1 MSYKIS
7 YENDSV
13 EIRNANELRIAL
25 DLTAP
30 EIHMEL
36 LTQLGEGISEL
47 IRNDSEFLLI
57 LRKVMGTTGQSKQG
71 FLSLFGENLGKVVTK
86 GETIA
91 RALAILANEEDQ
103 SFFLNALNQEGI
115 RKCITTFYDV
125 VDCLEWLFGK
135 MDKIFLDLIGW
146 DFVMG
151 HVINTGENLGLLLK
165 FLNEEEERELLEKMG
180 WDRVLECIQTVKDF
194 SYILIGMDVGNER
207 TLIEK
212 ITTQKLRKVI
222 PFKTDLETLCKHLS
236 PADAKLI
243 REKYIGE

>member
-1 MSYKIS
+1 MVVMVSQMPVLIS
-7 YENDSV
+7 QLAIFKPVYMGKTETAHKLEGIID
-13 EIRNANELRIAL
+13 EIR
-25 DLTAP
+25 
-30 EIHMEL
+30 
-36 LTQLGEGISEL
+36 
-47 IRNDSEFLLI
+47 F
-57 LRKVMGTTGQSKQG
+57 
-71 FLSLFGENLGKVVTK
+71 
-86 GETIA
+86 
-91 RALAILANEEDQ
+91 EDQ

-135 MDKIFLDLIGW
+135 MDKTFLDLIGW
-146 DFVMG
+146 DFVIE

-180 WDRVLECIQTVKDF
+180 WDRVLECIQTIKDF

-222 PFKTDLETLCKHLS
+222 PFKTDLESLCKHLS
-236 PADAKLI
+236 PADTKLI
-243 REKYIGE
+243 REKFMGE